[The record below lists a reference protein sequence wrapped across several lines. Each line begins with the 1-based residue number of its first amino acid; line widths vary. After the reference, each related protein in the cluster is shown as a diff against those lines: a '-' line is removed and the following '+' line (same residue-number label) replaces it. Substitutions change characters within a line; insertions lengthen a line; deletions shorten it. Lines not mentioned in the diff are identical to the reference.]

1 MADIIGMG
9 FDEYVQKQV
18 LKRQEKLRY
27 GQTDLDVIRWNN
39 TNNAF
44 LRLTSGVN
52 VSEDFVKNNLGL
64 DPSTYKDSSL
74 AKHFKLFAAQA
85 YDKDNDKYSFTKGVG
100 YNFQS
105 SYGFADPTYTSYG
118 LVPPPG
124 LISANIKALNRG
136 SLREAT
142 IQIQCNNLQQFQII
156 EALYLRLKYSILL
169 EWGHSLYFNN
179 DGELINSTHDLSD
192 EFLSGK
198 YNQTK
203 VLSKIQ
209 EEKKVSDGNYDAFFG
224 LVTNF
229 EWTVR
234 PDGGYDVTLI
244 ARAAGDV
251 IESLKLNT
259 NSSFDSNVAPILGT
273 SGSASTLLERDRYKT
288 TLNRILSAIALN
300 VVPGYETSSP
310 PLQDYAHGITDAN
323 LSFALNNNKLS
334 STTGL
339 TPAKYQT
346 FVDNGKYNNLLTG
359 YEAKTWTFQ
368 KLSEGYWNNQHYI
381 KLGALLRIIDSFL
394 TIYNDQDNDDPLFKI
409 DYNFTN
415 NFCFTIPG
423 HASVDPK
430 VCLIPINTENS
441 ANALKAGK
449 VFYEDTTYAYSV
461 YSGPGGQVLEK
472 ALQSKSIPYNLVQS
486 LDLGF
491 VGLGTVQNV
500 SVTLD
505 SSTSILNEWK
515 GTVDSSNNAIIDKVP
530 NDPSLITLLQQFYTN
545 GNISSFAS
553 TVSDI
558 NNAFTNNQINTNVTS
573 ILGDSYITNPSSKAS
588 TEYYKFKYLRN
599 DTTGAIVSSEIIEGP
614 SSTLYSASR
623 STFRNNNNDVI
634 TETIGNVTKNTFTI
648 FTRKFSNTNAS
659 AVLSNQTDGVYID
672 LKKANDEIIIEEN
685 KTSKKVGFVDFTKE
699 NNYTARTM
707 HIHVNMEYVCKVLAD
722 NYNIKTG
729 ELNLYKFL
737 EKLMNGIQN
746 ALGNINSFE
755 VIYKEDTNTFKII
768 DNTFIPGQFES
779 GDQTQKTIV
788 EFLISANGE
797 QGTKGGSFVKNIN
810 FRTKLSNAFATM
822 TTIGA
827 QKNGAVV
834 GSDATALSKWNTG
847 LEDRIIKTK
856 TNPNGKFTDS
866 TTEETIDNT
875 FIINVNALQ
884 TLINLTN
891 DHDISD
897 EDINKLKNSIS
908 DLYKAKISSAVL
920 KDKYPGIGFI
930 PFDLEINMMGL
941 SGPRIYESYT
951 IDTKLLPQSYQNA
964 IQFICSGVSHN
975 ISNGEWTTTLNS
987 ICGPK
992 QKGITVKGMNKLN
1005 LLQVKSTA
1013 KGSSAKQLEND
1024 YSSLCPSIGNN
1035 TQPNPLSSDIISKA
1049 KVVKTEL
1056 QKLGLSDA
1064 ATYGLIGCLIAESGI
1079 NYQAWNIGK
1088 TNISTGNTVINAGS
1102 GKGDKLDSSNPLKL
1116 TYKGNPITAYGI
1128 AQWTQKRKEEY
1139 YNSWTKGGTIDNLEN
1154 QAKYMAHELN
1164 GAYKTTVLDKL
1175 KAIDINDPCAILRA
1189 TMVALYLYE
1198 GVPNASLVTTRYKNA
1213 LGLKGKI

>member
-74 AKHFKLFAAQA
+74 AKYFKLFAAQS
-85 YDKDNDKYSFTKGVG
+85 YDKDNNKYSFTKGVG
-100 YNFQS
+100 YSFQS

-179 DGELINSTHDLSD
+179 DGELTNSTHDLSD

-203 VLSKIQ
+203 ILSKIQ
-209 EEKKVSDGNYDAFFG
+209 DEKEVSDGNYDAFFG

-234 PDGGYDVTLI
+234 PDGGYDITLM
-244 ARAAGDV
+244 ARASGDV

-259 NSSFDSNVAPILGT
+259 NSSFDSSVAPILGT
-273 SGSASTLLERDRYKT
+273 SGSAATLLERDRYKT

-300 VVPGYETSSP
+300 VVPGYETSNP
-310 PLQDYAHGITDAN
+310 PLQDYAHGITDSK

-334 STTGL
+334 STTLL

-346 FVDNGKYNNLLTG
+346 FVDNGEYNNLLTG
-359 YEAKTWTFQ
+359 YEAKTWTFS
-368 KLSEGYWNNQHYI
+368 KLSEGYWNNQYYI

-430 VCLIPINTENS
+430 VCLIPVNTENS
-441 ANALKAGK
+441 ANALKSGK
-449 VFYEDTTYAYSV
+449 AFYEDTTYTYSV
-461 YSGPGGQVLEK
+461 YSGPSGQVLEQ
-472 ALQSKSIPYNLVQS
+472 ALQSRNIPYNAVS
-486 LDLGF
+486 SIDLGA
-491 VGLGTVQNV
+491 VGMGTPKNV

-505 SSTSILNEWK
+505 STKSLLNEWK
-515 GTVDSSNNAIIDKVP
+515 GAVDSLKNAIIDKVP
-530 NDPSLITLLQQFYTN
+530 NDPSLVGLLQQSYDN
-545 GNISSFAS
+545 KNASLFADV
-553 TVSDI
+553 VSDI
-558 NNAFTNNQINTNVTS
+558 NNAFTNNQVLTNVTS
-573 ILGDSYITNPSSKAS
+573 SLGESYITSPTTSPTK
-588 TEYYKFKYLRN
+588 EYYKWKYLRN
-599 DTTGAIVSSEIIEGP
+599 DTAGTIVSSTIIEGP
-614 SSTLYSASR
+614 SSTQYAKSQ
-623 STFRNNNNDVI
+623 STYRDSNNDSI
-634 TETIGNVTKNTFTI
+634 SETIGNIEKNTFTI
-648 FTRKFSNTNAS
+648 FTRKFSNSNAS
-659 AVLSNQTDGVYID
+659 AVLSNQTEGVYID
-672 LKKANDEIIIEEN
+672 LKKMNDEIIIKEN
-685 KTSKKVGFVDFTKE
+685 NISKKAGFVDFTKE

-707 HIHVNMEYVCKVLAD
+707 HIHVNMEYVCKILID

-768 DNTFIPGQFES
+768 DNTFIPGQFE
-779 GDQTQKTIV
+779 GGNETQKSIV

-810 FRTKLSNAFATM
+810 FKTKLSNAFASM

-834 GSDATALSKWNTG
+834 GSDSTALSKWNNG

-875 FIINVNALQ
+875 FIININALQ

-891 DHDISD
+891 EHSVSD

-951 IDTKLLPQSYQNA
+951 IDTRLLPQSYQNA

-992 QKGITVKGMNKLN
+992 QKGVTVKGMNKLN
-1005 LLQVKSTA
+1005 LLQVKSTT
-1013 KGSSAKQLEND
+1013 KVSSTQQLEND
-1024 YSSLCPSIGNN
+1024 YSSLCPSIGNS
-1035 TQPNPLSSDIISKA
+1035 TQSNSLSSDIISKA

-1056 QKLGLSDA
+1056 QKLGLSDTA
-1064 ATYGLIGCLIAESGI
+1064 IYGLIGCLIQESGL

-1088 TNISTGNTVINAGS
+1088 TNISTSNTVINVGS
-1102 GKGDKLDSSNPLKL
+1102 GKGDKLDSYNPLKL

-1128 AQWTQKRKEEY
+1128 AQWTQNRKEKY
-1139 YNSWTKGGTIDNLEN
+1139 FNDWTKGGTIDNLEN
-1154 QAKYMAHELN
+1154 QAKYMAYELN
-1164 GAYKTTVLDKL
+1164 GAYKPTVLDKL
-1175 KAIDINDPCAILRA
+1175 KAIDVNDPCAILRA
-1189 TMVALYLYE
+1189 TMIALYLYE
-1198 GVPNASLVTTRYKNA
+1198 GVPNAKLVAIRYKNA